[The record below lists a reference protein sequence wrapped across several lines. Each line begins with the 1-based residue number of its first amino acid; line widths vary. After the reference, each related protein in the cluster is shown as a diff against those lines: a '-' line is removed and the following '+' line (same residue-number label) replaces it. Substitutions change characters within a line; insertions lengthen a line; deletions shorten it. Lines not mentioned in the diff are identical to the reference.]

1 MTMLVVMMAL
11 RQERRNHGVNGRMLI
26 VEYGIPSQK
35 MMGGPLRKKNRKE
48 RNGHRENQLL
58 MMP

>member
-26 VEYGIPSQK
+26 VEYGILVPSPK
-35 MMGGPLRKKNRKE
+35 KTMGGPL
-48 RNGHRENQLL
+48 
-58 MMP
+58 